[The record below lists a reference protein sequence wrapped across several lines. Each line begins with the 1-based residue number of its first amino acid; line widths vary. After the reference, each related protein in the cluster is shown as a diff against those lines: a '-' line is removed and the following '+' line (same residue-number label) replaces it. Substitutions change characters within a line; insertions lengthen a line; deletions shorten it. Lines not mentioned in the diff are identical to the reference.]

1 MKINVKVH
9 DTQYEVFIENI
20 NERPV
25 KAVIEGETFEVWP
38 EEPQQSST
46 IPQNSMLASQPTVE
60 TLQPGASANSTT
72 PASNELR
79 APIPGVI
86 IDILVK
92 KGDSVETGQEL
103 CILEAMKMKNSIRAN
118 HACIIDEI
126 AIRVGDQV
134 QHGQILFNFKD

>member
-1 MKINVKVH
+1 MKINVKIQ

-38 EEPQQSST
+38 EEPQQST
-46 IPQNSMLASQPTVE
+46 APQKSLPTSHTTVD
-60 TLQPGASANSTT
+60 TLQSNASANPTT

-92 KGDSVETGQEL
+92 KGESVETGQEL

-134 QHGQILFNFKD
+134 QHGQILFSFKD

>member
-1 MKINVKVH
+1 MKINVKIQ
-9 DTQYEVFIENI
+9 DTQYEVIIENI
-20 NERPV
+20 KERPV

-38 EEPQQSST
+38 EEPQQST
-46 IPQNSMLASQPTVE
+46 VPQNSMPATHTTVD
-60 TLQPGASANSTT
+60 TLQSSASASSTA
-72 PASNELR
+72 PANNELR

-92 KGDSVETGQEL
+92 KGESVETGQEL

-134 QHGQILFNFKD
+134 QHGQILFSFKD